1 LNELELHAWREG
13 YRLGYYQG
21 VRDGSS
27 EAHKLTA
34 DEQARR
40 IAEGMTTAEQQQ
52 LNLSGEKAQEAH
64 KLTAD
69 EQARGIAEGMTTAE
83 QQQLNLS
90 GEKAQGAW
98 PITRPARP
106 RRKP

>member
-1 LNELELHAWREG
+1 MNELELHAWREG

-52 LNLSGEKAQEAH
+52 LNLSGEKAQ
-64 KLTAD
+64 
-69 EQARGIAEGMTTAE
+69 
-83 QQQLNLS
+83 
-90 GEKAQGAW
+90 GAW

>member
-1 LNELELHAWREG
+1 MNELELHAWREG

-40 IAEGMTTAEQQQ
+40 IAAAAEQQQQ
-52 LNLSGEKAQEAH
+52 LNLSGEKE
-64 KLTAD
+64 
-69 EQARGIAEGMTTAE
+69 
-83 QQQLNLS
+83 
-90 GEKAQGAW
+90 QGAW
-98 PITRPARP
+98 PIARAARP